1 MDTTP
6 PAREKIVDL
15 TPLLDLRFT
24 RFITVS
30 IVKVLYL
37 VGVVM
42 VALTVLTWIIAGFTQ
57 GAMVGIAMLVL
68 SPLFLLLGVILVR
81 IYLEV
86 LVVLFRIAENTA
98 RMAGPSERA

>member
-6 PAREKIVDL
+6 PAREKIIDL
-15 TPLLDLRFT
+15 TPLLDLRFK

-37 VGVVM
+37 VGIAM

-68 SPLFLLLGVILVR
+68 SPLFLLLGVILLR

-98 RMAGPSERA
+98 RMAGTSDRV

>member
-1 MDTTP
+1 MDSAP
-6 PAREKIVDL
+6 PTREKIVDL

-30 IVKVLYL
+30 IVKVLYV
-37 VGVVM
+37 VGVAM
-42 VALTVLTWIIAGFTQ
+42 VALTVLSWIIAGFTQ
-57 GAMVGIAMLVL
+57 SVLVGFAMLVL

-98 RMAGPSERA
+98 KMAGTGDRA

>member
-1 MDTTP
+1 MDSTP

-98 RMAGPSERA
+98 RMAGASERA